1 MIYCF
6 LGPITAQIML
16 ERRSQNIQI
25 NDGKS
30 PGIKGQ
36 IMTFKVLETHDEG
49 PVLKGMSVMLFRPSH
64 ALMHEY
70 LRFSLLFLVGFV
82 FLGSFFFFLLKLELQ
97 GQTEIVKPT
106 EDEL

>member
-1 MIYCF
+1 M
-6 LGPITAQIML
+6 M
-16 ERRSQNIQI
+16 
-25 NDGKS
+25 KS

-49 PVLKGMSVMLFRPSH
+49 PVLKGTSVLLFSSSH

-82 FLGSFFFFLLKLELQ
+82 FLGRFFFFFFCLNWRFKDKQGLQ
-97 GQTEIVKPT
+97 SQLRMSCNLG
-106 EDEL
+106 